1 MPIYRAWV
9 QRHDLYRCFY
19 ADNNDMPKEIGLLKE
34 LMQKELLSSCLLGY
48 TKDQSTGK
56 TVFKLTIGTHE
67 LTRREIKDIG
77 SVIKQDLIQDMLW
90 SIGVCWPKMEYED
103 DIPVNTMLFQIQP
116 PDLRAKDVPIPM
128 PRPTDD
134 PTSVNCVFAFEG
146 LSLITYS
153 QECED
158 ITCLEI
164 KSPFLAE

>member
-67 LTRREIKDIG
+67 LTPRKIKDVG
-77 SVIKQDLIQDMLW
+77 SVLMQDLITDMLW
-90 SIGVCWPKMEYED
+90 SIRVCSPKMELED

-116 PDLRAKDVPIPM
+116 PGSRA
-128 PRPTDD
+128 
-134 PTSVNCVFAFEG
+134 
-146 LSLITYS
+146 
-153 QECED
+153 
-158 ITCLEI
+158 CL
-164 KSPFLAE
+164 